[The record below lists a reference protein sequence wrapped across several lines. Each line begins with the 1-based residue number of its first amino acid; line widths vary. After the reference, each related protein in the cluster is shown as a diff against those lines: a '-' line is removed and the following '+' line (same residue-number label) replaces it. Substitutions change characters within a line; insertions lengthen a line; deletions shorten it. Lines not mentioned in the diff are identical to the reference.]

1 MQNLLYSLLGIV
13 LGAMFSF
20 IITKHY
26 YRKSSVTER
35 DVVNL
40 FYSLE
45 KIYLNSK
52 YPSIF
57 DSSTSYRCEYQSPI
71 PNNEDIPFVMTVCAE
86 SNMVEKGSGILVLCR
101 IKDLGRNFYS
111 NGVKITNKLN
121 NYNIPFRE
129 EGFGWFSFYIDV
141 PDNAPF
147 GSQSIWIKLRDDLGN
162 TSSSS
167 FEYTIT

>member
-13 LGAMFSF
+13 VGAMFSF
-20 IITKHY
+20 VITKHY
-26 YRKSSVTER
+26 YKKSSVTER

-45 KIYLNSK
+45 NIYLYSK

-57 DSSTSYRCEYQSPI
+57 DSSTSYRREYQSPI
-71 PNNEDIPFVMTVCAE
+71 PNNEDIPFVMTMCAE
-86 SNMVEKGSGILVLCR
+86 SNIIEKGSRTLVLFR
-101 IKDLGRNFYS
+101 IKDSGRNFYS

-121 NYNIPFRE
+121 NYNVPFRE
-129 EGFGWFSFYIDV
+129 EGFGWFSFYIDA
-141 PDNAPF
+141 PDDAPS
-147 GSQSIWIKLRDDLGN
+147 GSQSIWLELIDDAGK
-162 TSSSS
+162 TSSSK